1 MTSSVTP
8 EVRSTPTR
16 LTSSDVAVG
25 DVLPRLVVDV
35 TPRTVVMGASSSR
48 DWQPQ
53 HHDYR
58 HCVDVANLPDIFLNT
73 PNQAGFIER
82 YLTDW
87 AGPTARLAKLGFR
100 MKKSVVPGD
109 ALQFN
114 GVVTAVERDD
124 DVTFVDLDL
133 ELTVDG
139 ELVTG
144 CAARIAIPTTSSDNP
159 WARVGDAWNPEHH
172 TSEEA

>member
-1 MTSSVTP
+1 MTSSVTADA
-8 EVRSTPTR
+8 TR
-16 LTSSDVAVG
+16 LTAADVAVG
-25 DVLPRLVVDV
+25 DTLPRLVVEV

-53 HHDYR
+53 HHDHR

-100 MKKSVVPGD
+100 MKQSVIPGD

-114 GVVTAVERDD
+114 GVVTGTQADG

-144 CAARIAIPTTSSDNP
+144 CAARIAIPTTASDNP
-159 WARVGDAWNPEHH
+159 WARVGDAWNP
-172 TSEEA
+172 TGRQD